1 MKIANASFSSDS
13 FLPDDLFVCAVGYE
27 TRSFHL
33 LSKAIKSITLDN
45 ILAFKFPDL
54 INARENGEM
63 PEELL
68 SACAKIDFVE
78 ASYET
83 QEFAVKTILNFIK
96 QKKSSKP
103 IRIHIDY
110 SSMPRGWYCVLPQSI
125 SKELRPTD
133 LVFFWYVD
141 GEYPDSYVNYPSAG
155 IHSFAYFSGKPS
167 LRTNKKRLHIISLSY
182 DVIRTQ
188 ATISLLDPDAF
199 IACVA
204 YDSRNSI
211 IHDNVLKIN
220 HAVISHSDMLV
231 SLRMDDFEFM
241 VAKLREIA
249 NEYVAE
255 WDVIFVPDGPKP
267 LIFAESLIPIILKEK
282 GVSCLHIKRN
292 KKYFNPVE
300 VLPTENVIG
309 FVVTYG

>member
-1 MKIANASFSSDS
+1 MKIVNASYSSES

-33 LSKAIKSITLDN
+33 LSKAIKNIAPDN
-45 ILAFKFPDL
+45 ILAFTFPDL
-54 INARENGEM
+54 INAREDSDTLK
-63 PEELL
+63 ELY
-68 SACAKIDFVE
+68 SGYEKIGLVE

-83 QEFAVKTILNFIK
+83 QEFAVKTILDFIK
-96 QKKSSKP
+96 QKKSSEP

-110 SSMPRGWYCVLPQSI
+110 SSMPRGWYCSLPQSI
-125 SKELRPTD
+125 SKELRPND
-133 LVFFWYVD
+133 SIYFWYVD
-141 GEYPDSYVNYPSAG
+141 GEYPDSYINYPSAG

-211 IHDNVLKIN
+211 IHDNVLEIN
-220 HAVISHSDMLV
+220 HAVISHSDMLI

-241 VAKLREIA
+241 IAKLCEIA
-249 NEYVAE
+249 NEYVSE
-255 WDVIFVPDGPKP
+255 GDVILVPDGPKP
-267 LIFAESLIPIILKEK
+267 LIFAESLIPIILKKK

-309 FVVTYG
+309 FVVTCG

>member
-1 MKIANASFSSDS
+1 MKIANASFFSNS

-27 TRSFHL
+27 TRSFYL
-33 LSKAIKSITLDN
+33 LSKAIKIIPPDN

-54 INARENGEM
+54 INAREGGETLNALHF
-63 PEELL
+63 E
-68 SACAKIDFVE
+68 SAEIGFVE

-83 QEFAVKTILNFIK
+83 QEFAIKTILDFIK

-110 SSMPRGWYCVLPQSI
+110 SSMPRGWYCNLPQGI
-125 SKELRPTD
+125 SKELRSTD
-133 LVFFWYVD
+133 SISFWYVD
-141 GEYPDSYVNYPSAG
+141 GEYPDSYINYPSAG

-167 LRTNKKRLHIISLSY
+167 LRINKKRLHIISLSY

-199 IACVA
+199 IACIA

-211 IHDNVLKIN
+211 IHDNVFEIN
-220 HAVISHSDMLV
+220 HAVISHSDMLI

-241 VAKLREIA
+241 IAKLCEIA
-249 NEYVAE
+249 NEYVTE
-255 WDVIFVPDGPKP
+255 GDVIFVPDGPKP
-267 LIFAESLIPIILKEK
+267 LIFAESLIPIILNKK

-300 VLPTENVIG
+300 VLPTENIIG
-309 FVVTYG
+309 FTVTRE